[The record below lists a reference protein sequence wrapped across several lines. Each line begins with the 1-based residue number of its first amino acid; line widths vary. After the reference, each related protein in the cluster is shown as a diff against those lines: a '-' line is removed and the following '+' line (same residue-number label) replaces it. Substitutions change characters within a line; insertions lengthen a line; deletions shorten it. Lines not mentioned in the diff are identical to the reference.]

1 MPTQTTAQ
9 KDELSRQAAKG
20 PDADRRDADGH
31 RLTLIES
38 EMAATSVGSA
48 EEERGRCRAGADGTS
63 LRILTEK
70 RQALPAFSPSKI
82 LKTRQRNNT
91 EKKPRLP
98 VFSYLLISRSSTKN
112 FHAFSWG
119 RIKI

>member
-1 MPTQTTAQ
+1 MP
-9 KDELSRQAAKG
+9 DELLGSLFDDLGLHKG
-20 PDADRRDADGH
+20 SEGGHDA
-31 RLTLIES
+31 EK

-48 EEERGRCRAGADGTS
+48 GEERGRCRAGADGTS

-91 EKKPRLP
+91 EKKPRLR
-98 VFSYLLISRSSTKN
+98 VF
-112 FHAFSWG
+112 F
-119 RIKI
+119 